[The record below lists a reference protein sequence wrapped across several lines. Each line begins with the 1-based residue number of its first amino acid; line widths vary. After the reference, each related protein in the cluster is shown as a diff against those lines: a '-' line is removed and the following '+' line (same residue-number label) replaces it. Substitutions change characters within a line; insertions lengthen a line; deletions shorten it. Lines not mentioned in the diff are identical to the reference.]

1 MLIHVANVLL
11 LCSYAVRDILWLR
24 VLSVIAS
31 GCFMAYFGFGPQVVP
46 AVVGWNAI
54 FATINALQVR
64 RLLLERGPVQLTA
77 PQLQLWKQAFRTLTP
92 REVVKLEAL
101 GEWQEVPAGHVLCRS
116 GELLDRLLII
126 TEGNAVIRVDGEAV
140 AQVGAGQFIG
150 EMSYLTRALAS
161 ADVETTEPTR
171 YLGWRSESL
180 RAFLEKNSELRAALQ
195 MVLSSDLA
203 QKLKG

>member
-1 MLIHVANVLL
+1 V
-11 LCSYAVRDILWLR
+11 CSSDL
-24 VLSVIAS
+24 
-31 GCFMAYFGFGPQVVP
+31 
-46 AVVGWNAI
+46 
-54 FATINALQVR
+54 
-64 RLLLERGPVQLTA
+64 
-77 PQLQLWKQAFRTLTP
+77 
-92 REVVKLEAL
+92 
-101 GEWQEVPAGHVLCRS
+101 VPAGHVLCRS